1 MVTILYRAVSLAE
14 LEDFR
19 RFGRLR
25 AGPSSCEG
33 KHFACTVNA
42 ATEWGKAL
50 HGPNGY
56 AILRVSFDDDVA
68 RDVFAWDSL
77 DGIGPARFATIEQLE
92 GVRAVEVIHEPSS

>member
-25 AGPSSCEG
+25 AGTFSCEG
-33 KHFACTVNA
+33 KHFACMLRA
-42 ATEWGKAL
+42 AREWGDAL
-50 HGPNGY
+50 HGPTGY
-56 AILRVSFDDDVA
+56 TILRVSFGDDVVA
-68 RDVFAWDSL
+68 TLFAWDSL

-92 GVRAVEVIHEPSS
+92 GVRAVEVINEPPS